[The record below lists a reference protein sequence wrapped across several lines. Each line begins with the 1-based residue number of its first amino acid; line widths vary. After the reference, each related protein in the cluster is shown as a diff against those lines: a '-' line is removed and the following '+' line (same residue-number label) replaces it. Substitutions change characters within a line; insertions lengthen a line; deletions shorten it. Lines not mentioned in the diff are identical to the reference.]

1 STLHC
6 SPTLNSCFL
15 SYSFKIFVPITAV
28 VLLILI
34 LVNLSSGTLFFLRK
48 ELECDNMA
56 TMRLRFLASQRRCVE
71 QFTVVV
77 RNVPQIS
84 GNSIS
89 DSLDQFFK
97 TSHPDT
103 YLCHQ

>member
-1 STLHC
+1 MWQQLGCVSWLHNVGVQ
-6 SPTLNSCFL
+6 NS
-15 SYSFKIFVPITAV
+15 
-28 VLLILI
+28 LL
-34 LVNLSSGTLFFLRK
+34 LVF
-48 ELECDNMA
+48 
-56 TMRLRFLASQRRCVE
+56 
-71 QFTVVV
+71 V